1 MLAYVPELNASE
13 MQIALMV
20 AKGWTTERI
29 AEEMQWSAAS
39 VRVTISTM
47 YRLLGIDAQEND
59 GRVQL
64 ANLVRERGWK

>member
-1 MLAYVPELNASE
+1 

-29 AEEMQWSAAS
+29 ADEMKWSAAS

-47 YRLLGIDAQEND
+47 YRVLGIDAQEND

>member
-1 MLAYVPELNASE
+1 

-29 AEEMQWSAAS
+29 AEEMQWSTAS

-47 YRLLGIDAQEND
+47 YRVLGIDAQEND

>member
-1 MLAYVPELNASE
+1 